1 MSRIL
6 TSPDIVRLIK
16 GGYSVRVTDKYLV
29 VSDIPYLAGDGSVRT
44 NGMIASALDFDQ
56 EGRAKRPHDHTVNFF
71 GDELPCNATGQILDI
86 RAGNGSFVIDG
97 HKALACCSRRKNDG
111 DYVDF
116 FEKMTSY
123 IAFIIAEVR
132 KVDASATARLKRAP
146 IDETGTSVFAYGDSA
161 TARNGTGDL
170 VAKLEGGKVAIVG
183 LGGTGGYVLDFV
195 AKTPVSEI
203 WLFDGDGFYAHNAF
217 RAPGAAP
224 QESFEKPKSEYFASV
239 YSTMHKG
246 VQSHAEYLEEGNL
259 SLLDGVDFVF
269 LCLDEPKAK
278 GPIIRHLQAKGIP
291 FVDAGMDITRC
302 EGGMLGGAVRT
313 TFCSADEEGRLTA
326 QKYIGT
332 EGVASE
338 NMYDAN
344 IQIAELNA
352 LNAALAVIRWKRSC
366 GYYGP
371 SDRKRGVSYV
381 NMVYSLSGDCLH
393 HEKVVEQA
401 V

>member
-1 MSRIL
+1 MSRTL
-6 TSPDIVRLIK
+6 TSPDVARLV
-16 GGYSVRVTDKYLV
+16 GDGYSVRVMDQYLV
-29 VSDIPYLAGDGSVRT
+29 VSDIPYLAGDGTVRT
-44 NGMIASALDFDQ
+44 NGMIASAYELDRN
-56 EGRAKRPHDHTVNFF
+56 GLVKRPHDHTVNFF
-71 GDELPCNATGQILDI
+71 GDELPCDNAGRPLDI
-86 RAGNGSFVIDG
+86 RVDKGTFVIDG
-97 HKALACCSRRKNDG
+97 RKALAYCSRHKQGG
-111 DYVDF
+111 DYADF

-123 IAFIIAEVR
+123 VSFITAPAR
-132 KVDASATARLKRAP
+132 KVDAKVTARLNRP
-146 IDETGTSVFAYGDSA
+146 PVDETGTSVFAYGDSA

-170 VAKLEGGKVAIVG
+170 TAKLEGQKVAIVG

-203 WLFDGDGFYAHNAF
+203 RLFDGDGFYAHNAF

-224 QESFEKPKSEYFASV
+224 QEAFDKPKVEYFGSA
-239 YSTMHKG
+239 YSAMHKG
-246 VQSHAEYLEEGNL
+246 VKGYAEYLAEGNL
-259 SLLDGVDFVF
+259 ALLDGVDFVF

-278 GPIIRHLQAKGIP
+278 GPIVRHLQEKGIP
-291 FVDAGMDITRC
+291 FVDTGMEVVRT
-302 EGGMLGGAVRT
+302 EGGALGGAVRAT
-313 TFCSADEEGRLTA
+313 YCSADEEGR
-326 QKYIGT
+326 QVSQNYICM
-332 EGVASE
+332 EGGALE

-371 SDRKRGVSYV
+371 SDRQRGVSYA

-393 HEKVVEQA
+393 HEKTNTQA